1 MLVLLW
7 LVSCSKE
14 QVQNS
19 SDAPNVKT
27 DSDIST
33 AFKAQISDDFDQSKL
48 QQSPNG
54 GYSDDDVIYIVEEAM
69 NRNYAD
75 PQKSSG
81 KTFTATQLFEVEK
94 QGGSVSQSALDD
106 FYAQAVLFASNHF
119 YCICPDPDNQDPVLY
134 DVALDST
141 NTNYL
146 RLSVTSIVAIRA
158 AQGLPL
164 TKRFQPGEQHPATG
178 INACDQENDIAA
190 YVLEQEYTNY
200 NKKAVGGYYTD
211 IEKVWFTSL
220 DGWHDT
226 NQNDPNPG
234 DMILE
239 YRTWGLDC
247 YKPEGKHPTI
257 PSCPDLG
264 ASYIEEYCLQEDELN
279 YYLDQISDIY
289 DTNKP
294 NGKTFA
300 YCELWH
306 DYLLGPVWLNSELW
320 LCTVRYGTYNVIIGP
335 SRLPTDFC
343 D

>member
-33 AFKAQISDDFDQSKL
+33 AFKAQISDDFDQKKL

-158 AQGLPL
+158 AQGLPI
-164 TKRFQPGEQHPATG
+164 TKRFQPEEEHPATDFD
-178 INACDQENDIAA
+178 ACDQGNFIAA

-200 NKKAVGGYYTD
+200 NKKSVGGYYTD
-211 IEKVWFTSL
+211 IEKVWQTSL
-220 DGWHDT
+220 NGWRDV

-239 YRTWGLDC
+239 NRTWGIDC
-247 YKPEGKHPTI
+247 YNGAGMPPHI
-257 PSCPDLG
+257 PHCPDLS
-264 ASYIEEYCLQEDELN
+264 AAYVEEYCLQEDELN
-279 YYLDQISDIY
+279 YYLDQISEIY
-289 DTNKP
+289 DDNKP
-294 NGKTFA
+294 DGKIFA
-300 YCELWH
+300 HCELNKEILLTDP
-306 DYLLGPVWLNSELW
+306 DYKSELW
-320 LCTVRYGTYNVIIGP
+320 ACTVRYGAYNVIIGP